1 MTYHSNE
8 NKSCSNAA
16 ERVRKVLFNFDLELE
31 ASIGEL
37 KFHQARIIRFKH
49 AKQGRGLE
57 NLMYSRIEEEK
68 LLVYIDHLTQGKNET
83 YQALESVL
91 NTYNPTYK
99 KIFIMHFISH
109 LSHQEIADMTNYSLV
124 HIKRIIK
131 KLKKDLINLDGGETE
146 EQNEHNEES

>member
-8 NKSCSNAA
+8 DKACTNAA
-16 ERVRKVLFNFDLELE
+16 ERVRKVLFNYDLEIE

-37 KFHQARIIRFKH
+37 KFHRARIIRFKN

-57 NLMYSRIEEEK
+57 NLTYSRIEEEK
-68 LLVYIDHLTQGKNET
+68 LLVYIEQLTLGKNET
-83 YQALESVL
+83 YKAIESVL

-99 KIFIMHFISH
+99 KIFFMHFISK
-109 LSHQEIADMTNYSLV
+109 LSHQEIADMTNYSLA

-131 KLKKDLINLDGGETE
+131 KLKKDFIELEGNME
-146 EQNEHNEES
+146 EQNEREEES